1 MTISTT
7 LSNIKD
13 SSVSLNI
20 ISAVTVVAA
29 AIAADRN
36 KPILAT
42 SLVGFSTVLAARE
55 VYVRHVRGAKTIQT
69 ILMKTNEVSEMD
81 VPANIV
87 AAMKAYQHTVM
98 DFEPTEATCLESNS
112 EFKIRL
118 VKEFNEFKEGI
129 TRMYESDEITMERHD
144 TLIDNGEALVAKLAS
159 EYPTYL

>member
-20 ISAVTVVAA
+20 ISAVTVVVA

-81 VPANIV
+81 VPVNIV

-144 TLIDNGEALVAKLAS
+144 TLIDNAEALVAKLAS

>member
-20 ISAVTVVAA
+20 LSAVTVVAA

-55 VYVRHVRGAKTIQT
+55 VYVRHVRGARTIQA

-87 AAMKAYQHTVM
+87 AAMKSYQHTVM
-98 DFEPTEATCLESNS
+98 DFEPTEATSLESNS
-112 EFKIRL
+112 EFKTRL
-118 VKEFNEFKEGI
+118 VEEFNEFKTGI
-129 TRMYESDEITMERHD
+129 ARMYESDEISIERHD
-144 TLIDNGEALVAKLAS
+144 TLLDNAEALVAKLAS

>member
-144 TLIDNGEALVAKLAS
+144 TLIDNAEALVAKLAS